1 MKTYIILSPPPIPIC
16 PLFDIH
22 YAFEGSFRKT
32 AIAYNKRRNGSVC
45 SRFFFYY
52 MFVLLVEQVAI
63 VLYFGLLVE
72 LRRE

>member
-1 MKTYIILSPPPIPIC
+1 MKTYIFLSPPILIC

-32 AIAYNKRRNGSVC
+32 VIAYNKRRNGSV
-45 SRFFFYY
+45 SLRFFFYY

>member
-1 MKTYIILSPPPIPIC
+1 MKTYIFLSPPHPDMLPFC
-16 PLFDIH
+16 IH

-72 LRRE
+72 LR